1 MELMTNT
8 IVEVELFNTVPP
20 EEGYLEDANKKWP
33 NGYFDSSEYYSYE
46 SDNNG
51 SNEHAV
57 RS

>member
-1 MELMTNT
+1 MTNT
-8 IVEVELFNTVPP
+8 IVEVEPFNTVPP